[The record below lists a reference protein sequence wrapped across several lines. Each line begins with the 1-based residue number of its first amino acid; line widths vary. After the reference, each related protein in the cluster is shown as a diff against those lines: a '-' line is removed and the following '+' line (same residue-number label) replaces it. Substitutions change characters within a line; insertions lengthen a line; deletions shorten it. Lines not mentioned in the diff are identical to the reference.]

1 MNFHSLRYFI
11 EVAKTLSFTKASKNL
26 FVSQPGISQQ
36 IHLLEEQLGVRL
48 LHRTTRKV
56 ELTEEGKYLLE
67 RIFPSVS
74 EIESTISHLMESHTF
89 PTLLKIATIP
99 SAASLYLPKALKELH
114 QFDSHLEFT
123 IKETTS
129 REVKQLIKNK
139 MYHIGFIRIA
149 PDFQSNKED
158 GLHALE
164 IERSPMKAVVSSTHR
179 LATKESIQLTDLHDD
194 LFLHYD
200 SLQSP
205 ALYHLLEDACNDV
218 GFRPKTICTGSELLT
233 MASMIAHNVGV
244 TLLPQ
249 DMLELVMSPNLKAL
263 HLEDVRLESSIAI
276 IWRDDGDLYDH
287 KHTFIQQLQ
296 HLECVV
302 K

>member
-1 MNFHSLRYFI
+1 NVHLIYMKSAHLVVTCCRYMYVFCFFFSSRRRH
-11 EVAKTLSFTKASKNL
+11 TRSK
-26 FVSQPGISQQ
+26 
-36 IHLLEEQLGVRL
+36 R
-48 LHRTTRKV
+48 
-56 ELTEEGKYLLE
+56 
-67 RIFPSVS
+67 
-74 EIESTISHLMESHTF
+74 
-89 PTLLKIATIP
+89 
-99 SAASLYLPKALKELH
+99 
-114 QFDSHLEFT
+114 DW
-123 IKETTS
+123 
-129 REVKQLIKNK
+129 
-139 MYHIGFIRIA
+139 
-149 PDFQSNKED
+149 
-158 GLHALE
+158 
-164 IERSPMKAVVSSTHR
+164 SSDVCSSDLR